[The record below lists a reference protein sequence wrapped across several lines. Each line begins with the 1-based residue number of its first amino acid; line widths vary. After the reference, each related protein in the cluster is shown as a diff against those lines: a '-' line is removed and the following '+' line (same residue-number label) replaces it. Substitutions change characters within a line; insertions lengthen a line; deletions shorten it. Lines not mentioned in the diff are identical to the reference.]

1 MTAETVAADL
11 ERLIAEAEAQPVRG
25 WDFSWL
31 GSRMVTSPLP
41 WDYDSLVLRRARA
54 SPDLLDLGTGGGEW
68 LAALPFRPRQTVATE
83 AWEPNLEVARARLR
97 PLGVTVVR
105 VEGAPDN
112 VEQEQDEKPGR
123 LPFPAESFH
132 LVACRHE
139 AFVAEKIA
147 RILLPGGR
155 FMTEQVGGSYDDFYR
170 LLCLSPPPRPT
181 REWNLALATAQVAA
195 AGLHVLASGEGEQ
208 GMSFADVGAIVWYL
222 KAVPWAVPGFS
233 AREHLKALGA
243 LHARLERDGPAAVR
257 LPAFYLETTKPAD

>member
-1 MTAETVAADL
+1 MTADAVAADL

-31 GSRMVTSPLP
+31 GSRMFTSQLP

-68 LAALPFRPRQTVATE
+68 LAALPFRSRRTVATE
-83 AWEPNLEVARARLR
+83 AWEPNVEVARARLR

-112 VEQEQDEKPGR
+112 VEQELDEKRGR
-123 LPFPAESFH
+123 LPFLTGSFH

-139 AFVAEKIA
+139 AFVAEEIA
-147 RILLPGGR
+147 RILVPGGH
-155 FMTEQVGGSYDDFYR
+155 FVTQQVGGSYDDLYR
-170 LLCLSPPPRPT
+170 LLGLSPPPRPT
-181 REWNLALATAQVAA
+181 REWNLALATAQVEA
-195 AGLHVLASGEGEQ
+195 AGLQVLASGEGEET
-208 GMSFADVGAIVWYL
+208 MSFADVGAIVWYL

-233 AREHLKALGA
+233 AREHLNALGA
-243 LHARLERDGPAAVR
+243 LHTRLERDGPAAVR
-257 LPAFYLETTKPAD
+257 LPAFYLEATTPAD